1 MEKKKA
7 VVSYE
12 SLKPEVLEAIKKK
25 YPNGWADFVIK
36 VPKPNNE
43 FFFAITVDT
52 DDASYL
58 VKVPVKVDT
67 KIDTEKD
74 LFPIDSEH
82 DGDEEPEGESKDMDV
97 EEVAEP
103 AEE

>member
-12 SLKPEVLEAIKKK
+12 NLKPEVLEALKKK

-43 FFFAITVDT
+43 FFYAITVDT
-52 DDASYL
+52 EDASYL

-74 LFPIDSEH
+74 LFPT
-82 DGDEEPEGESKDMDV
+82 DGDQEGDDDQDPKEAEA
-97 EEVAEP
+97 EEVADASDE
-103 AEE
+103 

>member
-1 MEKKKA
+1 MEKKKS

-12 SLKPEVLEAIKKK
+12 SLNPEVLEAIKKK

-43 FFFAITVDT
+43 FFYAITVDL
-52 DDASYL
+52 DEASYL

-74 LFPIDSEH
+74 LFPIEAEH
-82 DGDEEPEGESKDMDV
+82 DGDDEHESDSKEADA

-103 AEE
+103 GED